1 MAVALL
7 VTLAGCVGG
16 LGIEG
21 VSDESDENGADS
33 ALEVDTGALEIRH
46 LDVGQ
51 ADATLVVTPDDE
63 TILIDSGDWRADG
76 SGVIDALETQDID
89 RLDHLVATH
98 GHADHIGGHAAI
110 IEHLETEG
118 EGVGA
123 AYDSGVAHTSQTY
136 DNYLDAIETHDVQ
149 LFEVQD
155 GDDLPLE
162 DETLAATVLNPP
174 AGDSGDDLHSNSVT
188 LVLEFGD
195 FAYLTTGDAEADAEQ
210 RLVDDHGE
218 ALAADAYQ
226 AGHHGS
232 STSSTEPFLD
242 AVEPEIAVISSALES
257 QYGHPHD
264 EVLEDFDDRDVD
276 TYWTAVHGDITLTV
290 EQTGNGTDVSV
301 TTEHDASS
309 DPAALLDR
317 KHEATAED
325 DGSASLLEP
334 RPQDALAAPGAL
346 VST

>member
-1 MAVALL
+1 MTRTSAVVAVALL

-218 ALAADAYQ
+218 ALAADAIRLATTARQ
-226 AGHHGS
+226 PPRLSRS
-232 STSSTEPFLD
+232 STPSSRKSP
-242 AVEPEIAVISSALES
+242 SSRAHS
-257 QYGHPHD
+257 SPST
-264 EVLEDFDDRDVD
+264 D
-276 TYWTAVHGDITLTV
+276 THTMRFSRTLMTATLTP
-290 EQTGNGTDVSV
+290 TGRQCMAILPSQ
-301 TTEHDASS
+301 SS
-309 DPAALLDR
+309 R
-317 KHEATAED
+317 QATA
-325 DGSASLLEP
+325 
-334 RPQDALAAPGAL
+334 Q
-346 VST
+346 T